1 MMSTRL
7 LYLMAFI
14 FVSVAALS
22 YMFNRQK
29 AEQQVASS
37 LDVDYFA
44 STISALQTDDQ
55 GQIQNA
61 LTSTALRHY
70 PVGERIELD
79 QIYST
84 WYKNGLPQTT
94 LNADKGTS
102 LQNNDKVI
110 LTGNVHVQQLPT
122 ADRAPTDLYTTVLNG
137 YPKTKKIDTDE
148 VVTIKSAQSN
158 LVSQGIRAD
167 LNAGQYDFIKPR
179 GIYVATAR

>member
-1 MMSTRL
+1 MSTRM

-14 FVSVAALS
+14 FMSVAALF
-22 YMFNRQK
+22 YMFNRPK
-29 AEQQVASS
+29 TQQLVASHS
-37 LDVDYFA
+37 EVDFSA
-44 STISALQTDDQ
+44 STITALQTDDQ

-61 LTSTALRHY
+61 LTAASLRHY
-70 PVGERIELD
+70 PTGDRMEID

-110 LTGNVHVQQLPT
+110 LTGNVHVQQLAT
-122 ADRAPTDLYTTVLNG
+122 ADRASTDLYTTEMNG
-137 YPKTKKIDTDE
+137 YPKTKKVDTDQ
-148 VVTIKSAQSN
+148 VVTIKSAQSS

-167 LNAGQYDFIKPR
+167 LNVGQYDFIKPR
-179 GIYVATAR
+179 GIYLATAH